1 MNMDARN
8 QYLKVLQDR
17 YFKAKSRREKSS
29 ILDEYCQN
37 TGQNRK
43 YVIRKINSPIPSAP
57 KKRKR
62 EEIYDGH
69 VRAALVKVWEIFDYP
84 CGQRLEPILKKQVDN
99 LRELGE
105 LLIPDEVAEKLKK
118 YLSPPLIESSDI
130 KNRFYIEKENTIV
143 GTIPSSIRRYQL
155 RQAAGIDP

>member
-43 YVIRKINSPIPSAP
+43 YAIRKINSPIPSRP
-57 KKRKR
+57 KKRKGK
-62 EEIYDGH
+62 EEIYDGY
-69 VRAALVKVWEIFDYP
+69 VRAALKDVWEIFDRP
-84 CGQRLEPILKKQVDN
+84 CGQRLAPLLRTEVDR
-99 LRELGE
+99 LRRFGE
-105 LLIPDEVAEKLKK
+105 LLVPDEVAEKLRRI
-118 YLSPPLIESSDI
+118 SPATMLG
-130 KNRFYIEKENTIV
+130 KNLKFYQIWLFK
-143 GTIPSSIRRYQL
+143 
-155 RQAAGIDP
+155 